1 MLRSSL
7 TKLFIT
13 RTLTASASRPTQR
26 SQPVKVAVQP
36 ASMHETP
43 IPSLD
48 TTDEVY
54 APKLVKIVDEISE
67 LTILEVS
74 ELNKLLKKTLNI
86 SDMPMMTGV
95 SVSATDSSTSED
107 DAPVT
112 KEQTEFTVRLN
123 AFAADSKI
131 KVIKAVKGLMPDMNL
146 VKAKGFVES
155 LPQIVKKDVPKEEA
169 DEALKVLSEAG
180 GTAVVD

>member
-1 MLRSSL
+1 MR
-7 TKLFIT
+7 LFIT
-13 RTLTASASRPTQR
+13 RNLAGSACRPIQS
-26 SQPVKVAVQP
+26 SQVARAALEP
-36 ASMHETP
+36 AHETLAP
-43 IPSLD
+43 PLD

-54 APKLVKIVDEISE
+54 APKLVRIVDDISQ

-86 SDMPMMTGV
+86 SDMPVMTGV
-95 SVSATDSSTSED
+95 GVAATDSSASED
-107 DAPVT
+107 DAPAA

-123 AFAADSKI
+123 AFAADGKI
-131 KVIKAVKGLMPDMNL
+131 KVIKAVKVLMPDMNL
-146 VKAKGFVES
+146 VKAKSFVES
-155 LPQIVKKDVPKEEA
+155 LPQIVMKDVPKEEA